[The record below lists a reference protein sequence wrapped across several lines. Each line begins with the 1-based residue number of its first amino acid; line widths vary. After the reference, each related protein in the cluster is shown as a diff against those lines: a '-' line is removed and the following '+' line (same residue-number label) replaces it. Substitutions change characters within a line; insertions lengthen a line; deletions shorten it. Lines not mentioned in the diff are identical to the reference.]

1 MPPATDSVTATPSA
15 LGAATSAARLVGPAA
30 TVVRRTRGKN
40 TVAART
46 LTQSV
51 CEQRAVRAGV
61 RLDAA
66 SAQPRAQLRRLPD
79 LRSWKRRRRRRSL
92 TLQYLIA
99 PRRHA
104 LLIEA
109 LRIPLLRRWELA
121 EPNLLRRVLNAI
133 VAVAHVV

>member
-66 SAQPRAQLRRLPD
+66 SAQPRAQLRRLPG
-79 LRSWKRRRRRRSL
+79 LPSWRRRRRGEAI
-92 TLQYLIA
+92 TLSDMED
-99 PRRHA
+99 PRPH
-104 LLIEA
+104 
-109 LRIPLLRRWELA
+109 
-121 EPNLLRRVLNAI
+121 
-133 VAVAHVV
+133 